1 MSRVTMKQ
9 LLEAGVHFGHQTP
22 RWNPKMKPYIF
33 GARNGIH
40 IIDLQKT
47 VKLFDI
53 ACNFIRDT
61 TASGGKILMV
71 GTKKQGQ
78 DSIEE
83 EAQRAQ
89 AYYVDYRWLG
99 GMLTNF
105 STIKKSIERLKW
117 LETIIDNGT
126 IEKYPKKEQLHMKR
140 TKIKLDRALTGIKDM
155 ERLPDAVYI
164 VDPSKEYIA
173 VREAK
178 KLGIP
183 IIAIVDTNCDPSTI
197 DHVIPG
203 NDDAI
208 RAIKLFTSKIADACL
223 EGHAIYE
230 EKLQTLA
237 KEEEEALVEGQA
249 PSIETPEAAEAFLGK
264 DLDEDIEVII
274 KESDTSAQEDIA
286 DEKEDVG
293 DKEDATEKK
302 EDVIADEKED
312 TRDKEDATEKK
323 EDVIADE
330 KEDTGDKEDATEKKE
345 DVIAD
350 EKEDITEDKE

>member
-61 TASGGKILMV
+61 TADGGKLLMV
-71 GTKKQGQ
+71 GTKKQAQ

-83 EAQRAQ
+83 EAGRAK
-89 AYYVDYRWLG
+89 AYYVNYRWLG
-99 GMLTNF
+99 GTLTNF

-126 IEKYPKKEQLHMKR
+126 IENYPKKEQLHMKR

-183 IIAIVDTNCDPSTI
+183 IVAIVDTNCDPGMI
-197 DHVIPG
+197 DYVIPG

-208 RAIKLFTSKIADACL
+208 RAIKLFTSKIADSCL
-223 EGHAIYE
+223 EGNAIYE
-230 EKLQTLA
+230 EMLQTEA
-237 KEEEEALVEGQA
+237 KEEEIPIEGQA
-249 PSIETPEAAEAFLGK
+249 PSIETPEATEAFLGK
-264 DLDEDIEVII
+264 EIDEDIEVII
-274 KESDTSAQEDIA
+274 KESDSSVQEDIA
-286 DEKEDVG
+286 DEKKDAG
-293 DKEDATEKK
+293 DKEEVTE
-302 EDVIADEKED
+302 D
-312 TRDKEDATEKK
+312 
-323 EDVIADE
+323 
-330 KEDTGDKEDATEKKE
+330 
-345 DVIAD
+345 
-350 EKEDITEDKE
+350 KEDITEDKKKQ